1 MASHDEGKNNS
12 QHPWSELL
20 PELLSMIC
28 LGLRPIDV
36 SRFRAV
42 CKHWNS
48 CGFTVCP
55 ADLTPILIS
64 NTITDSGLI
73 RCYSPYLNKMFI
85 VSTPLRAP
93 ESRIFSGDANGW
105 AMLRGPEKTVS
116 LASPLDGSTFDTTES
131 EFYGGYFCSS
141 REDVTGVPELR
152 GVVGMYALK
161 YGVKFQSWGG
171 ESSKYFQGQRSEFA
185 MLYCKPVLHKGLW
198 YCIGE
203 RGRLGV
209 FDPMKSE
216 WSVLEEPNGFGTEL
230 KYKNCY
236 LVESRGELLVVLTG
250 VNGTPL
256 NVLRL
261 NEEEMAWERVESLG
275 SRAIFTGTLSSQS
288 MDKPPGAMA
297 NKVYLPKFYGCPQ
310 VIQAELTNSVGRLGF
325 VPQREV
331 AAGFRWWS
339 RLAGLGLLGS
349 RASDGR
355 RSQRRRRSVAAA
367 GPAVVVVLLSVR
379 SSSWLSTSRTT

>member
-1 MASHDEGKNNS
+1 
-12 QHPWSELL
+12 
-20 PELLSMIC
+20 
-28 LGLRPIDV
+28 
-36 SRFRAV
+36 
-42 CKHWNS
+42 
-48 CGFTVCP
+48 
-55 ADLTPILIS
+55 
-64 NTITDSGLI
+64 
-73 RCYSPYLNKMFI
+73 
-85 VSTPLRAP
+85 
-93 ESRIFSGDANGW
+93 
-105 AMLRGPEKTVS
+105 MLRGPEKTVS

-161 YGVKFQSWGG
+161 YGVKFQSWDG

-230 KYKNCY
+230 KYKNC
-236 LVESRGELLVVLTG
+236 
-250 VNGTPL
+250 TPI

-275 SRAIFTGTLSSQS
+275 SRAIFTGTLSSRS

-325 VPQREV
+325 VPQREERQLPSSSN
-331 AAGFRWWS
+331 AAGSVDDMMLCKHGADGDSDVHGAMTWS
-339 RLAGLGLLGS
+339 WTPRLTSESL
-349 RASDGR
+349 
-355 RSQRRRRSVAAA
+355 AAR
-367 GPAVVVVLLSVR
+367 V
-379 SSSWLSTSRTT
+379 